1 MDKVRGFFLLG
12 EKYYKNVFYIRRP
25 KHYLTLLV
33 LLKFEIF
40 TCCIPY
46 ISFFFVFTEN
56 ATIAT
61 NISNELYVHSLYMH
75 FLILDLMISMVAFY
89 LEVLTKELIIYY
101 ILSPGY

>member
-1 MDKVRGFFLLG
+1 MDKVRGVFLLG

-46 ISFFFVFTEN
+46 ISLFVFF
-56 ATIAT
+56 
-61 NISNELYVHSLYMH
+61 SLKTQ
-75 FLILDLMISMVAFY
+75 L
-89 LEVLTKELIIYY
+89 
-101 ILSPGY
+101 